1 MTELNCRNCGAPLNR
16 DGKCAYCGSVYR
28 IEGRGSEVRY
38 VEIHSSP
45 VQTLTCKA
53 ELPRFQAE
61 RMPESFLTDYVTEN
75 LRHELA
81 KGLMEAMKVV
91 IHEDRMRDVIVVR
104 GTVRVV
110 PPDFRF

>member
-1 MTELNCRNCGAPLNR
+1 MTELNCRNCGAPLDR
-16 DGKCAYCGSVYR
+16 GGKCAYCGSVYR
-28 IEGRGSEVRY
+28 IEDRGSEVRY

-53 ELPRFQAE
+53 VFSRREAQYIPEEHLADYAMEKMQRTLAE
-61 RMPESFLTDYVTEN
+61 RLKD
-75 LRHELA
+75 
-81 KGLMEAMKVV
+81 AMKVV
-91 IHEDRMRDVIVVR
+91 VHHDRALDAIVVR